1 MGVAVVFPGQG
12 TQRPGM
18 GEAWRDHPA
27 WTIVE
32 QAEEA
37 LGEKVGRLVLDAP
50 AETLA
55 RTREAQLAVLLTSLM
70 AWEAAAPALGGSVA
84 FAGHSLGQVTALIA
98 AGVLTLEDGV
108 RFAARRAEVTQQA
121 ADRRP
126 GKMAAL
132 LGATVEQ
139 AAEACEAAPDG
150 CWLAND
156 NAPGQVVVAGTPEG
170 VEAGTARARDLGVR
184 KVMALNVGGAFHTP
198 LMNSASK
205 ALIDEVVELRLGT
218 PNALV
223 VSNADAT
230 PYDDA
235 DGWRDRL
242 VEHVVSPVRWRETML
257 SLEALGAR
265 TFVELGAGGMIAGL
279 AKRTVPDVKVI
290 GVATPDDIA
299 ALDDIPRSGRGGNDG
314 EGLAVPERVIISPT
328 AGTFRPLP
336 PDVVTC
342 EGEILTEGQ
351 AVGVVERQGDQV
363 HVTSRFRG
371 FLMGMLAHPGERVRE
386 GQPIAWVRLV

>member
-12 TQRPGM
+12 TQRPAM
-18 GEAWRDHPA
+18 GESWQGHPA

-37 LGEKVGRLVLDAP
+37 LGERVGRLVLDAP
-50 AETLA
+50 ADTLA

-70 AWEAAAPALGGSVA
+70 AWEAARPALGGSVA

-98 AGVLTLEDGV
+98 AGVLSLEDGV
-108 RFAARRAEVTQQA
+108 RFAARRAEVTQAA

-126 GKMAAL
+126 GRMAAL

-139 AAEACEAAPDG
+139 AIEACDAAPDG

-170 VEAGTARARDLGVR
+170 VEAATARARELGVK
-184 KVMALNVGGAFHTP
+184 KVMPLNVGGAFHTP
-198 LMNSASK
+198 LMNDASK
-205 ALIDEVVELRLGT
+205 SLIDEVVELRLGS
-218 PNALV
+218 PRAAV

-230 PYDDA
+230 GYRDA

-242 VEHVVSPVRWRETML
+242 VEHVVSPVRWRESML
-257 SLEALGAR
+257 SLQDLDAT

-279 AKRTVPDVKVI
+279 AKRTVPDVQVI
-290 GVATPDDIA
+290 GIATPDDLA
-299 ALDDIPRSGRGGNDG
+299 KLGDLPRPPHDG
-314 EGLAVPERVIISPT
+314 EGLAVAERVIIAPS

-336 PDVVTC
+336 PDTVTC
-342 EGEILTEGQ
+342 EGEIVSEGQ
-351 AVGVVERQGDQV
+351 TVGVVERQGNEV